1 MAQFPIS
8 LERYFFT
15 RFTVVSNPD
24 HVGNDEETINVDLD
38 SSINVKQPDEGGGEV
53 FIAEQRVR
61 LDASSRP
68 ELPYSLDVE
77 CIGFFRVND
86 ELPSDERQK
95 AVTLV
100 AHNVLY
106 SAVRESVLSATSRQA
121 WGPFSIGLSVLR
133 TTTSVDAKKTSELP
147 KKIARKGKSLPTR
160 RTKKTP

>member
-24 HVGNDEETINVDLD
+24 HVGNVEDMIDVDLD
-38 SSINVKQPDEGGGEV
+38 SSINVKRTDEGDGEV

-61 LDASSRP
+61 LDASSRSD
-68 ELPYSLDVE
+68 LPYSLDVE
-77 CIGFFRVND
+77 CIGFFRVNE
-86 ELPSDERQK
+86 ELPRDERQK

-106 SAVRESVLSATSRQA
+106 SALRESVLSATSRQA

-133 TTTSVDAKKTSELP
+133 TTSVDDKKTSEP
-147 KKIARKGKSLPTR
+147 PKIARKGKLLQTR
-160 RTKKTP
+160 SAKKTS